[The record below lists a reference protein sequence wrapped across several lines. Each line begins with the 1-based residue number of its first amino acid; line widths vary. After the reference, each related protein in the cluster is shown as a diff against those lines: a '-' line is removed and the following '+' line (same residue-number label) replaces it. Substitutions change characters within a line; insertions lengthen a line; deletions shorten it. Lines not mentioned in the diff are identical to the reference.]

1 MDLSSCIISTTTNTR
16 ELTQKQTNSKHKQS
30 KIKMSNSLQPIPIET
45 AETIRQDNCDLVY
58 HSYMT
63 SMAENKTLYRNK
75 DPKGTKEYIFNN
87 QKEDSMNIVNTF
99 ITTNIRAQS
108 VVKRTK
114 LGMDGLMIQLMYEFG
129 THPDVNF
136 AIEPKNILI
145 LTAMSN
151 KAWETDLKEKMPNC
165 FRNNVFHHGQLH
177 DKDLF
182 RRLSVIENGLIIV
195 DEIDT
200 GDKEDQVLHKLLRD
214 CDLLDIKSM
223 ISRNMRFVFVS
234 ATMVNELKELEK
246 WGDKHSTY
254 YMTIPDAYIGHKEF
268 LDRGII
274 QEFYE
279 IKSDAS
285 ADLWVNT
292 DIIGNYGDDY
302 RIHIIR
308 TDVKNVKYIESS
320 CARHQIV
327 FKNHTSTDRL
337 KSSDITEM
345 INDKRKHHI
354 VIAVKGLYRRAN
366 LFPEAFKMRIGA
378 VHERCSKKPD
388 TSVQIQGLTGRMCG
402 YHKEKII
409 TDGYKTGPY
418 RTSVKCIRQYE
429 EFIRNPLSD
438 SRYDSNGSNALFL
451 EPRFIDNLEYTEP
464 TIAPKVELGSGMIP
478 IIVQCDIESADDLQI
493 FEIKDVKI
501 RRNMIIQKVESIKS
515 TNEKYSQLATF
526 IANNDC
532 VQTTKPQVDDYGK
545 KQSSYTRHITDV
557 VSASENNRKFS
568 VDVKLA
574 DKTKNNWQVFIDSK
588 HHRLCFV
595 LWKTNNSV

>member
-1 MDLSSCIISTTTNTR
+1 M
-16 ELTQKQTNSKHKQS
+16 
-30 KIKMSNSLQPIPIET
+30 PIES
-45 AETIRQDNCDLVY
+45 AETIRQDNCDLVH
-58 HSYMT
+58 HSYMA
-63 SMAENKTLYRNK
+63 SLAENRTLYRNK
-75 DPKGTKEYIFNN
+75 DPKGTKEYIFAN
-87 QKEDSMNIVNTF
+87 QKLDSINIVNTF
-99 ITTNIRAQS
+99 LNTNIRAQS

-114 LGMDGLMIQLMYEFG
+114 LGMDGLMVQLMHDFG
-129 THPDVNF
+129 THPDINF
-136 AIEPKNILI
+136 AIEPSNILI

-151 KAWETDLKEKMPNC
+151 KAWETDLKEKIPGC
-165 FRNNVFHHGQLH
+165 FKNNVFHHGQLRN
-177 DKDLF
+177 KDLV

-200 GDKEDQVLHKLLRD
+200 GDKQGQVLHQLLEN
-214 CDLLDIKSM
+214 CGLLDIDSM
-223 ISRNMRFVFVS
+223 IMRNMRFVFVS

-246 WGDKHSTY
+246 WGDKHITY

-268 LDRGII
+268 LELGII

-279 IKSDAS
+279 INSDIT

-292 DIIGNYGDDY
+292 DIIENYGDDY

-308 TDVKNVKYIESS
+308 TDMKNVDYIESS

-327 FKNHTSTDRL
+327 FKNHTSDERL
-337 KSSDITEM
+337 SYGQITEM

-366 LFPEAFKMRIGA
+366 LFPEAFKKRIGA

-402 YHKEKII
+402 YHRDMII

-418 RTSVKCIRQYE
+418 RTSVNCIRQYE
-429 EFIRNPLSD
+429 EFIRDPLSNT
-438 SRYDSNGSNALFL
+438 RYDSNGANALFL
-451 EPRFIDNLEYTEP
+451 EPRFIQNLDYTEP
-464 TIAPKVELGSGMIP
+464 ALVPKVEPGSGMIP
-478 IIVQCDIESADDLQI
+478 IIVNCDIESADDLLI
-493 FEIKDVKI
+493 FETKDVKL
-501 RRNMIIQKVESIKS
+501 RKNMIIRKVESIKS
-515 TNEKYSQLATF
+515 TNEKYFRLATF
-526 IANNDC
+526 ISNNDC
-532 VQTTKPQVDDYGK
+532 VQTSKPQVDDYGK

-574 DKTKNNWQVFIDSK
+574 DKEKNNWQVFIDSK
-588 HHRLCFV
+588 HRRLCFV
-595 LWKTNNSV
+595 LWEINSIV